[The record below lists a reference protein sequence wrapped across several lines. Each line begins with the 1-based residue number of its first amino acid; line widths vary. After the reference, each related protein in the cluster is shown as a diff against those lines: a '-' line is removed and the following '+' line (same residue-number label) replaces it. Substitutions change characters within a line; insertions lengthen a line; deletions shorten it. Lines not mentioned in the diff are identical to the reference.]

1 MSQLDGRVLPW
12 RIPMGEAWHWIL
24 TNPRA
29 IVRMVAAAFAAYYFW
44 RIWNSED
51 GDDDDDGGGGRR
63 ILKFLGLVDDDGE
76 PERTRAPAKPSPTPH
91 LP

>member
-1 MSQLDGRVLPW
+1 
-12 RIPMGEAWHWIL
+12 MGEAWHWIL

-76 PERTRAPAKPSPTPH
+76 PERSPRQHHTYLESTVAPKCDQVLKSCS
-91 LP
+91 